1 VPETAPIV
9 LGAASHTDAPN
20 IIFHQKQY
28 KEKIEQVS
36 NIEFELHT
44 CPTIIKRRKF
54 RGATSGHPIAVDVR
68 LPKNHASLTCRDYQ
82 RVMIGGGTSMT
93 SGSSITGGSSIIGGC
108 CIGL

>member
-1 VPETAPIV
+1 MRVLGVPETTPIV
-9 LGAASHTDAPN
+9 LGAASHTGASN
-20 IIFHQKQY
+20 TIFHQKQY

-44 CPTIIKRRKF
+44 CPTITKRRKF
-54 RGATSGHPIAVDVR
+54 PSATSDHPIAVDVR
-68 LPKNHASLTCRDYQ
+68 LPKNHASLTCRYYQ

-93 SGSSITGGSSIIGGC
+93 SGSSITGGC